1 MTGPTSRKG
10 TVTIREVMNT
20 ERKIIP
26 KDPSLAFCQLCAHCG
41 EMEIPVYQDGE
52 YHHFPTCEK
61 IITGC
66 NDFEPKHSVDPRLA
80 MRKIAENATYG
91 RFGRRLE

>member
-1 MTGPTSRKG
+1 M
-10 TVTIREVMNT
+10 

-26 KDPSLAFCQLCAHCG
+26 KDPSLAFCQLCVHCG

-66 NDFEPKHSVDPRLA
+66 NDFEPKHPADPQHA
-80 MRKIAENATYG
+80 MRLIANNATYG
-91 RFGRRLE
+91 RYGRGLE